1 MDLQDF
7 RRELDEIDT
16 ELLRLFCR
24 RMAIVEEIGVYK
36 IKNGLPV
43 TDPEREKQIFSR
55 IAQESPEGL
64 EADAAALYTSILE
77 LSRAKQERMRTEQG
91 SPEKMEN
98 VCCEEGIEK

>member
-43 TDPEREKQIFSR
+43 TDPER
-55 IAQESPEGL
+55 
-64 EADAAALYTSILE
+64 ALYTTILE
-77 LSRAKQERMRTEQG
+77 LSRAKQERKMAEHGALEKKEQ
-91 SPEKMEN
+91 

>member
-1 MDLQDF
+1 MDLQDY

-64 EADAAALYTSILE
+64 KADAAALYTAILE
-77 LSRAKQERMRTEQG
+77 LSRAKQDRMMTEHG
-91 SPEKMEN
+91 ASEKKEQ

>member
-24 RMAIVEEIGVYK
+24 RMAIVEEIGAYK
-36 IKNGLPV
+36 IKNGLQV
-43 TDPEREKQIFSR
+43 TDPERERRIFSR

-64 EADAAALYTSILE
+64 EDDAAALYTTILE
-77 LSRAKQERMRTEQG
+77 LSRAKQDHMMTEHGASETKEQ
-91 SPEKMEN
+91 

>member
-43 TDPEREKQIFSR
+43 TDPERERQIFSR

-64 EADAAALYTSILE
+64 KADAAALYAAILE
-77 LSRAKQERMRTEQG
+77 LSRAKQERMRAEQG

>member
-24 RMAIVEEIGVYK
+24 RMAIVEEIGAYK
-36 IKNGLPV
+36 IKNGLQV
-43 TDPEREKQIFSR
+43 TDPERERRIFSR

-64 EADAAALYTSILE
+64 EDDAAALYTTILE
-77 LSRAKQERMRTEQG
+77 LSRAKQERIRAEQG
-91 SPEKMEN
+91 ALEKKEK

>member
-43 TDPEREKQIFSR
+43 TDPEREKQIFLR

-64 EADAAALYTSILE
+64 EADAAALYTAILE